1 MRLSKNFTL
10 KELTRSATALRLGII
25 NKPDIVALDNLQNL
39 VDDVLQPIRDK
50 IGALRIT
57 SGFRNQDLCLAL
69 GSKKTSQHTK
79 GQAVDVQYYKNG
91 KMNNKKIY
99 DTIINSGLE
108 FDQLILEFGDST
120 STKDPQE
127 PDWIH
132 ISYKCKGNRREI
144 LIAYKDLDN
153 KTRYRK
159 PNNYFA

>member
-39 VDDVLQPIRDK
+39 VDDVLQPIRDR
-50 IGALRIT
+50 IGAIRIT
-57 SGFRNQDLCLAL
+57 SGYRNQDLCLAL

-79 GQAVDVQYYKNG
+79 GQAVDVQYYRNG
-91 KMNNKKIY
+91 IMDNKKIY
-99 DTIINSGLE
+99 DAIINGAID
-108 FDQLILEFGDST
+108 FDQMILEFGDST
-120 STKDPQE
+120 ETQDPTT

-132 ISYKCKGNRREI
+132 ISYKCEGNRREI
-144 LIAYKDLDN
+144 LVAYKDEQN
-153 KTRYRK
+153 KTQYRK